1 LQIYKVF
8 HSKSEIIFSQ
18 NKIDDQSIV
27 INDFSEVSKYNA
39 LNKFLFTFISKAP
52 LKTIENWFPN
62 HDFIEAAGGL
72 VMKDQQYLWIYR
84 NDIWDLPK
92 GKLEKNENFK
102 IAAIRE
108 VQEEC
113 GLDSNL
119 EIIKLLY
126 TSFHTYI
133 ENSKS
138 KIKRTN
144 WFLMKYSGSDD
155 LSPQIEEGIHRVE
168 WLTLEESIEKSKESF
183 KSINE
188 VWKTYN

>member
-1 LQIYKVF
+1 MQIYKVF

-39 LNKFLFTFISKAP
+39 LNKFLFTCISKAP
-52 LKTIENWFPN
+52 LKAIENWFPN

-113 GLDSNL
+113 GLDRNL

-183 KSINE
+183 KSIDE